1 MTRTL
6 SVAFDGAFSLQ
17 AAAEFGF
24 GPNAPG
30 AFDGV
35 MRLAFAL
42 DGGGYAGVLARQPRV
57 GGPLECE
64 VEGDGD
70 LGALERQL
78 RRVLSL
84 DQDGEGFAEIGRR
97 DAVIGEL
104 QRHHPGQ
111 RPVLF
116 QSPYEAAAWAIISA
130 RRPAASAAKLRRLLA
145 ERLGASFE
153 LGGQT
158 TLEQYQAISEA
169 WRPYRTW
176 AGVLVRFAGDREF
189 GRSR

>member
-1 MTRTL
+1 
-6 SVAFDGAFSLQ
+6 
-17 AAAEFGF
+17 
-24 GPNAPG
+24 
-30 AFDGV
+30 

-116 QSPYEAAAWAIISA
+116 HSPSEAVAWAIISA